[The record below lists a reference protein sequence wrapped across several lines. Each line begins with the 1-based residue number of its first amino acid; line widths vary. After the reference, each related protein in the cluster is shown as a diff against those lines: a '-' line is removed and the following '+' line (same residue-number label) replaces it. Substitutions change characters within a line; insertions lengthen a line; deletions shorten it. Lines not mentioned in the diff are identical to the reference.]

1 MAPPCS
7 LLVLRRSFGA
17 GAFACAVAVLLFGA
31 SAWLSATLPAASV
44 QASKALFVA
53 PVIEEVFF
61 RGIVQD
67 ALRGRRDLL
76 GRPWIAIVV
85 TAACFGVAHVVS
97 GPPAHA
103 ALVMAPAVAIGWLY
117 ERRRSIPLCI
127 VAHSACNA
135 IWFSLRSL

>member
-1 MAPPCS
+1 
-7 LLVLRRSFGA
+7 
-17 GAFACAVAVLLFGA
+17 VAVLLFGA
-31 SAWLSATLPAASV
+31 SVWLSAALPAASV
-44 QASKALFVA
+44 QASKALLVA
-53 PVIEEVFF
+53 PVIEEAFF

-67 ALRGRRDLL
+67 SLRGRRDLL

-85 TAACFGVAHVVS
+85 TAACFGVAHIIS
-97 GPPAHA
+97 GPPAHG

-127 VAHSACNA
+127 VAHAACNA